1 MNRNEL
7 KTEAKYAIID
17 KLEEG
22 YEGYLCDLHNEV
34 FNMEMYTEDRNKA
47 VEILD
52 SLGAYSVIE
61 EITRYEQDNFGEVN
75 THRLASPCDVLSM
88 FWYIVGEEALAELGE
103 DVPEFDELWN
113 EELTEEECLVLIDRF
128 TKKME
133 EEGGNKRAW

>member
-1 MNRNEL
+1 MTRNEL
-7 KTEAKYAIID
+7 KTEAKWAIIE

-22 YEGYLCDLHNEV
+22 YDGYLCDLHNEV
-34 FNMEMYTEDRNKA
+34 FNMEMYTNNRDEAIK
-47 VEILD
+47 ILD
-52 SLGAYSVIE
+52 SLGTYSVIE

-128 TKKME
+128 RKKME
-133 EEGGNKRAW
+133 EEGE

>member
-1 MNRNEL
+1 MTRNEL
-7 KTEAKYAIID
+7 KTEAKWAIIE

-22 YEGYLCDLHNEV
+22 YDGYLCDLHNEV
-34 FNMEMYTEDRNKA
+34 FNMEMYTDNRDEAIK
-47 VEILD
+47 ILD

-75 THRLASPCDVLSM
+75 THRLASPCDVLTM
-88 FWYIVGEEALAELGE
+88 FYYILGEEALAELVE

-133 EEGGNKRAW
+133 EEGE

>member
-1 MNRNEL
+1 MTRNEL
-7 KTEAKYAIID
+7 KTEAKWAIID

-34 FNMEMYTEDRNKA
+34 FNMEMYTNDRDEAIK
-47 VEILD
+47 ILD
-52 SLGAYSVIE
+52 SLGTYSVIE

-88 FWYIVGEEALAELGE
+88 FYYIIGEEAFAELGE

-128 TKKME
+128 KKEME
-133 EEGGNKRAW
+133 KEDGE

>member
-1 MNRNEL
+1 MTRNEL
-7 KTEAKYAIID
+7 KAQAKWAIIER
-17 KLEEG
+17 LEEG

-34 FNMEMYTEDRNKA
+34 FNMEMYTNNRDEAIK
-47 VEILD
+47 ILD
-52 SLGAYSVIE
+52 SLGTYSVIE

-75 THRLASPCDVLSM
+75 THRLASPCDVLTM
-88 FWYIVGEEALAELGE
+88 FYYILGEEALAELAE

-133 EEGGNKRAW
+133 EEGE

>member
-1 MNRNEL
+1 MTRNEF

-34 FNMEMYTEDRNKA
+34 FNMEMYTNNRDEAIK
-47 VEILD
+47 ILD
-52 SLGAYSVIE
+52 SLGTYSVIE

-128 TKKME
+128 RKKME
-133 EEGGNKRAW
+133 KEGD

>member
-1 MNRNEL
+1 MTRNEL
-7 KTEAKYAIID
+7 KTEAKWAIIE

-22 YEGYLCDLHNEV
+22 YDGYLCDLHNEV
-34 FNMEMYTEDRNKA
+34 FNMEMYTDNRDEAIK
-47 VEILD
+47 ILD

-88 FWYIVGEEALAELGE
+88 FWYIIGEEALAELGE

-113 EELTEEECLVLIDRF
+113 EELTEDECLVLIDRF
-128 TKKME
+128 KKKME
-133 EEGGNKRAW
+133 EEGE

>member
-1 MNRNEL
+1 MTRNEL
-7 KTEAKYAIID
+7 KTEAKWAIIE

-22 YEGYLCDLHNEV
+22 YDGYLCDLHNEV
-34 FNMEMYTEDRNKA
+34 FNMEMYTNNRDEAIK
-47 VEILD
+47 ILD

-88 FWYIVGEEALAELGE
+88 FWYIIGEEALAELAE

-113 EELTEEECLVLIDRF
+113 EELTEDECLVLIDRF
-128 TKKME
+128 KKKME
-133 EEGGNKRAW
+133 EEGD

>member
-1 MNRNEL
+1 MTRNEL
-7 KTEAKYAIID
+7 KTEAKWAIIE

-22 YEGYLCDLHNEV
+22 YDGYLCDLHDEV
-34 FNMEMYTEDRNKA
+34 FNIEMYTNDEDKA
-47 VEILD
+47 REILD
-52 SLGAYSVIE
+52 SLGSYSVIG
-61 EITRYEQDNFGEVN
+61 EIVKYEQDIFGQTSADKYN
-75 THRLASPCDVLSM
+75 NPCWVLSM

-133 EEGGNKRAW
+133 EEGE

>member
-1 MNRNEL
+1 MTRNEF
-7 KTEAKYAIID
+7 KTEAKLAIIE

-22 YEGYLCDLHNEV
+22 YDGYLCDLHNEV

-52 SLGAYSVIE
+52 SLGTYSVIE
-61 EITRYEQDNFGEVN
+61 VITRYEQDNFGEVN

-88 FWYIVGEEALAELGE
+88 FWYITGEEALAELGE
-103 DVPEFDELWN
+103 DVPEFDELWD

-128 TKKME
+128 KKKI
-133 EEGGNKRAW
+133 EEGGE

>member
-1 MNRNEL
+1 MTRNEL
-7 KTEAKYAIID
+7 KTEAKWAIIE

-22 YEGYLCDLHNEV
+22 YDGYLCDLHNEV
-34 FNMEMYTEDRNKA
+34 FNMEMYNDNRDEA
-47 VEILD
+47 IEILD
-52 SLGAYSVIE
+52 SLGTYSVIE

-88 FWYIVGEEALAELGE
+88 FWYIIGEEALAELAE

-128 TKKME
+128 KKKME
-133 EEGGNKRAW
+133 EEGE

>member
-1 MNRNEL
+1 MTRNEL
-7 KTEAKYAIID
+7 KTEAKLAIIE

-22 YEGYLCDLHNEV
+22 YDGYLCDLHNEV
-34 FNMEMYTEDRNKA
+34 FNMEMYTNDRDEA
-47 VEILD
+47 IEILD

-88 FWYIVGEEALAELGE
+88 FWYITGEEALAELGE

-133 EEGGNKRAW
+133 EEGE

>member
-1 MNRNEL
+1 MARNEL
-7 KTEAKYAIID
+7 KTEAKWAIIE

-34 FNMEMYTEDRNKA
+34 FNTEMYTEDRNKA

-88 FWYIVGEEALAELGE
+88 FWYITGEEALAELAE
-103 DVPEFDELWN
+103 DVPEFDNLWN
-113 EELTEEECLVLIDRF
+113 EELTEDECLVLIDRF
-128 TKKME
+128 KEKMK
-133 EEGGNKRAW
+133 EEGD

>member
-1 MNRNEL
+1 MTRNEL
-7 KTEAKYAIID
+7 KTEAKWAIIE

-22 YEGYLCDLHNEV
+22 YDGYLCDLHNEV

-47 VEILD
+47 IEILD
-52 SLGAYSVIE
+52 SLGTYSVIE

-128 TKKME
+128 KKKME
-133 EEGGNKRAW
+133 EEGE

>member
-1 MNRNEL
+1 MTRNEL
-7 KTEAKYAIID
+7 KTEAKWAIID

-34 FNMEMYTEDRNKA
+34 FNMEMYTNNRDEAIK
-47 VEILD
+47 ILD

-88 FWYIVGEEALAELGE
+88 FWYIVGEEALAELAE

-113 EELTEEECLVLIDRF
+113 EELTEDECLVLIDRF
-128 TKKME
+128 KKKME
-133 EEGGNKRAW
+133 EEGD